1 VNAITKI
8 RPPAIADDGHEGFDL
23 TSFMRRNGVLRIA
36 QLGDNFSVYITG
48 DRMGCGKTV
57 GEAFA
62 NARGQA

>member
-1 VNAITKI
+1 MNAITKI
-8 RPPAIADDGHEGFDL
+8 CPPAIADDGRDGFDL
-23 TSFMRRNGVLRIA
+23 TSFMREQGILRIA

-62 NARGQA
+62 NARGGQ